1 MNKTYITHW
10 CWFLDFLLF
19 VGLFLAGAVPLL
31 ISISM
36 TLHTDNSETDNSE
49 TDSNELAL
57 TLLVHMHKEGNMDG
71 RNGVRKRI
79 RQEVNKLEQ

>member
-1 MNKTYITHW
+1 MNKTYITNW

-19 VGLFLAGAVPLL
+19 VGLFLTGVVPLL

-36 TLHTDNSETDNSE
+36 TLHTDNRE
-49 TDSNELAL
+49 TDSNELVL

>member
-1 MNKTYITHW
+1 MNKTYITNW

-19 VGLFLAGAVPLL
+19 VGLFLAGAVPLF

-36 TLHTDNSETDNSE
+36 TLHTDNSE

-79 RQEVNKLEQ
+79 GKK

>member
-1 MNKTYITHW
+1 VNKTYITHW

-36 TLHTDNSETDNSE
+36 TLHTDNSETD
-49 TDSNELAL
+49 SNELAL
-57 TLLVHMHKEGNMDG
+57 TLLVHMHKEGN
-71 RNGVRKRI
+71 KRI
-79 RQEVNKLEQ
+79 RQQVNKLEQ

>member
-1 MNKTYITHW
+1 
-10 CWFLDFLLF
+10 
-19 VGLFLAGAVPLL
+19 
-31 ISISM
+31 M
-36 TLHTDNSETDNSE
+36 TLHTDNSE

-57 TLLVHMHKEGNMDG
+57 TLLVHTHKEGNMDG

>member
-1 MNKTYITHW
+1 MNKTYITNW

-19 VGLFLAGAVPLL
+19 VGFFLAGAVPLF

-36 TLHTDNSETDNSE
+36 TLHTDNSE

-79 RQEVNKLEQ
+79 GKK

>member
-1 MNKTYITHW
+1 MNKTYITNW

-36 TLHTDNSETDNSE
+36 TLHTDNRE
-49 TDSNELAL
+49 TDSNELVL

>member
-1 MNKTYITHW
+1 MNKTYITNW

-19 VGLFLAGAVPLL
+19 VGLFLAGAVSLL

-36 TLHTDNSETDNSE
+36 TLHTDNRE
-49 TDSNELAL
+49 TDSNELVL